1 MKASQVEMKEIYTSN
16 HMWDL
21 FEKSFLLDMA
31 VVSNATHDR
40 KHADTAL
47 EQYVTQTLTDIITTF
62 FKSPFSD
69 QSTTVQ
75 TRQSVFVQLLG
86 AVFRAAQCSWLA
98 AEQRAGVEACI
109 KTLSEVAKSRGIAI
123 PSDLDLQVATMFSKV
138 QMLSRTTTSK
148 WLQATRGPKRELTT
162 TSLSLHPRADRAVID
177 YFHDIVSVLED
188 HLKPLVQAEVSVL
201 VDVLYRPELLFP
213 TGPDARRKCENGGF
227 IRRLITHTTALLEDK
242 QDKLC
247 VLILQTLREMMS
259 ADSEYGDKGDTL
271 RHSLLDRYFGRI
283 PLPPMQTAQAL
294 APVLPTCHGP
304 GSKFLARAQMTLHA
318 VQCHLDTQGSSSL
331 IVDLVIKSAS
341 SPRIFT
347 EVVEFGIALL
357 EGGNQDIQNSL
368 FEQLGSGDTS
378 QAFFKVF
385 FDKMQEAQAEIKST
399 VTVNTSDMSARIDVK
414 DAGKEVEKA
423 GRKRRPVNG
432 HVVLTEEG
440 REELDQSALATQQAF
455 AAVRGGLTTGF
466 EEASGLPSLTPGLED
481 LLAEKVEKS
490 REKEEEQQLSL
501 KVSVMQPILR
511 FLQLLCENHNR
522 TLQNLLR
529 DQNNKTKYNLVSET
543 LILLDC
549 ICGSTTG
556 TTTGLLGLYI
566 NEKNVGLINQIME
579 TLTEYCQGP
588 CYENQA
594 CIATHESN
602 GLAIIT
608 ALILN
613 DISPLGRTRMDLVRE
628 LKNNASKLLL
638 AIMESR
644 TPDSENVAEKI
655 INNLSSK
662 QLVDVACKL
671 YHQDTLEDEGEE
683 DPNETE
689 DTVSPKTVGH
699 NIYIL
704 IHQLAL
710 NNKDIQILLQGSRES
725 TDPKMVE
732 ALNYYHNNTA
742 QIEVV
747 RHDKTLE
754 QIVFPIPEICCYL
767 TQETKAKVFAN
778 AKRDDQG
785 SKVSDFFAKSE
796 DMFTEMNWQKNLR
809 SQPYLSWISSYMST
823 WSSIIFACSIFINGI
838 IGAYY
843 PFNREI
849 PDPSLNTSAI
859 IWAMLLTSL
868 AVLTA
873 WPSTTAFK
881 FAIMAALARM
891 IVSLGPEV
899 SLSFLGVAIVIFKGI
914 HLVSIIGNMGTF
926 NKSLLQILKDRELIY
941 HIFLMI
947 FCVGGHIL
955 HPFFYAVLVSFHYN
969 QCGLAPIG
977 FNNSV
982 SIMDL

>member
-1 MKASQVEMKEIYTSN
+1 MTS
-16 HMWDL
+16 
-21 FEKSFLLDMA
+21 S
-31 VVSNATHDR
+31 
-40 KHADTAL
+40 
-47 EQYVTQTLTDIITTF
+47 
-62 FKSPFSD
+62 
-69 QSTTVQ
+69 
-75 TRQSVFVQLLG
+75 
-86 AVFRAAQCSWLA
+86 
-98 AEQRAGVEACI
+98 
-109 KTLSEVAKSRGIAI
+109 
-123 PSDLDLQVATMFSKV
+123 
-138 QMLSRTTTSK
+138 
-148 WLQATRGPKRELTT
+148 
-162 TSLSLHPRADRAVID
+162 SLHPRMDRTVIEGL
-177 YFHDIVSVLED
+177 HDIVSVLED

-294 APVLPTCHGP
+294 APALPTCHGP

-318 VQCHLDTQGSSSL
+318 VQCHLDSQGSSSL
-331 IVDLVIKSAS
+331 IVDLVIKSAA

-414 DAGKEVEKA
+414 DASKEVEKA

-455 AAVRGGLTTGF
+455 AAVRGGLATGF

-490 REKEEEQQLSL
+490 REKEEEQHLSL

-529 DQNNKTKYNLVSET
+529 DQNNNTK
-543 LILLDC
+543 
-549 ICGSTTG
+549 
-556 TTTGLLGLYI
+556 
-566 NEKNVGLINQIME
+566 
-579 TLTEYCQGP
+579 YCQGP

-671 YHQDTLEDEGEE
+671 YHQDTLEDDGEE

-710 NNKDIQILLQGSRES
+710 NNKDIQVLLQGSRDS

-754 QIVFPIPEICCYL
+754 QIVFP
-767 TQETKAKVFAN
+767 
-778 AKRDDQG
+778 
-785 SKVSDFFAKSE
+785 
-796 DMFTEMNWQKNLR
+796 
-809 SQPYLSWISSYMST
+809 
-823 WSSIIFACSIFINGI
+823 
-838 IGAYY
+838 
-843 PFNREI
+843 
-849 PDPSLNTSAI
+849 
-859 IWAMLLTSL
+859 
-868 AVLTA
+868 
-873 WPSTTAFK
+873 
-881 FAIMAALARM
+881 
-891 IVSLGPEV
+891 
-899 SLSFLGVAIVIFKGI
+899 
-914 HLVSIIGNMGTF
+914 
-926 NKSLLQILKDRELIY
+926 
-941 HIFLMI
+941 
-947 FCVGGHIL
+947 
-955 HPFFYAVLVSFHYN
+955 
-969 QCGLAPIG
+969 
-977 FNNSV
+977 
-982 SIMDL
+982 

>member
-1 MKASQVEMKEIYTSN
+1 M
-16 HMWDL
+16 
-21 FEKSFLLDMA
+21 
-31 VVSNATHDR
+31 
-40 KHADTAL
+40 
-47 EQYVTQTLTDIITTF
+47 
-62 FKSPFSD
+62 
-69 QSTTVQ
+69 
-75 TRQSVFVQLLG
+75 
-86 AVFRAAQCSWLA
+86 
-98 AEQRAGVEACI
+98 
-109 KTLSEVAKSRGIAI
+109 
-123 PSDLDLQVATMFSKV
+123 
-138 QMLSRTTTSK
+138 
-148 WLQATRGPKRELTT
+148 
-162 TSLSLHPRADRAVID
+162 
-177 YFHDIVSVLED
+177 
-188 HLKPLVQAEVSVL
+188 
-201 VDVLYRPELLFP
+201 
-213 TGPDARRKCENGGF
+213 
-227 IRRLITHTTALLEDK
+227 
-242 QDKLC
+242 
-247 VLILQTLREMMS
+247 
-259 ADSEYGDKGDTL
+259 
-271 RHSLLDRYFGRI
+271 
-283 PLPPMQTAQAL
+283 
-294 APVLPTCHGP
+294 
-304 GSKFLARAQMTLHA
+304 
-318 VQCHLDTQGSSSL
+318 
-331 IVDLVIKSAS
+331 
-341 SPRIFT
+341 
-347 EVVEFGIALL
+347 
-357 EGGNQDIQNSL
+357 
-368 FEQLGSGDTS
+368 
-378 QAFFKVF
+378 
-385 FDKMQEAQAEIKST
+385 
-399 VTVNTSDMSARIDVK
+399 
-414 DAGKEVEKA
+414 
-423 GRKRRPVNG
+423 
-432 HVVLTEEG
+432 
-440 REELDQSALATQQAF
+440 
-455 AAVRGGLTTGF
+455 
-466 EEASGLPSLTPGLED
+466 
-481 LLAEKVEKS
+481 
-490 REKEEEQQLSL
+490 
-501 KVSVMQPILR
+501 
-511 FLQLLCENHNR
+511 
-522 TLQNLLR
+522 R

-710 NNKDIQILLQGSRES
+710 NNKDIQVLLQGSRDS

-955 HPFFYAVLVSFHYN
+955 HPFFYAVLVSFHLY
-969 QCGLAPIG
+969 A
-977 FNNSV
+977 F
-982 SIMDL
+982 